1 MSLLTT
7 WSRWFGPQT
16 SAMSGPTVSGF
27 GADNRSTLFGAA
39 QSAQPPEP
47 LSPKGSTGDRLG
59 RLETRIDELTDLL
72 LDLRMDVAELV
83 ARGPVDEPAKPLAVT
98 TQTEATDVLFDAV
111 LALRTD
117 LDDLR
122 ARLAAKTASK
132 A

>member
-16 SAMSGPTVSGF
+16 SAMSGPAVSGF
-27 GADNRSTLFGAA
+27 GAENRSTLFGAA
-39 QSAQPPEP
+39 QSSQPPDP
-47 LSPKGSTGDRLG
+47 LSSRGSTGDRLG
-59 RLETRIDELTDLL
+59 RLETRVDELTDLL
-72 LDLRMDVAELV
+72 LDLRMDVADLL
-83 ARGPVDEPAKPLAVT
+83 ARGPVDEPARPLAVT

-122 ARLAAKTASK
+122 ARLPVKPASK

>member
-16 SAMSGPTVSGF
+16 SAMNGPTVSGF

-47 LSPKGSTGDRLG
+47 LSPKGSSNDRLS

-72 LDLRMDVAELV
+72 LDLRMDVAELT
-83 ARGPVDEPAKPLAVT
+83 ARGPVDEPARPLAVT

-122 ARLAAKTASK
+122 ARLPVHGAPK